1 LTLLCKFDMG
11 IPIKRISQLLRILT
25 LHSSELQLGGLGM
38 KCSRVF
44 CIAAVLS
51 VFLISLGPFSGQA
64 YEDTQCFICHTSAKK
79 LIEIT
84 REIAKTR
91 PAVTSTE
98 TEGEG

>member
-1 LTLLCKFDMG
+1 
-11 IPIKRISQLLRILT
+11 
-25 LHSSELQLGGLGM
+25 M
-38 KCSRVF
+38 KCLRVL
-44 CIAAVLS
+44 CVAAVCS
-51 VFLISLGPFSGQA
+51 VFLIPLGPITIQA
-64 YEDTQCFICHTSAKK
+64 YEDTQCFVCHTSAKK

>member
-1 LTLLCKFDMG
+1 MKY
-11 IPIKRISQLLRILT
+11 LRI
-25 LHSSELQLGGLGM
+25 
-38 KCSRVF
+38 F
-44 CIAAVLS
+44 YIAAVLS
-51 VFLISLGPFSGQA
+51 VFLIPLGPFTSQA

-91 PAVTSTE
+91 PAIKSAE

>member
-1 LTLLCKFDMG
+1 MKYLRSVCLL
-11 IPIKRISQLLRILT
+11 IISSLILV
-25 LHSSELQLGGLGM
+25 LGNPPLV
-38 KCSRVF
+38 R
-44 CIAAVLS
+44 
-51 VFLISLGPFSGQA
+51 A

-91 PAVTSTE
+91 PAVTSAE